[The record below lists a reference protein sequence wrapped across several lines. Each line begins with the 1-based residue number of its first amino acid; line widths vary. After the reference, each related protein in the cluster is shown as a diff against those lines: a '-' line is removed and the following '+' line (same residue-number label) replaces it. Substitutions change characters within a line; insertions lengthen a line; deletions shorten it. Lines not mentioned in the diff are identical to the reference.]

1 MDEQMDSTDKLLCA
15 LSYPI
20 WPIAI
25 FLLLMKKENRT
36 CRYHAFMSFVPILGG
51 IFFLLIRLAGL
62 VVLVYSIKLA
72 IDTNNGQY
80 PTIPY
85 ITQFVSKYVDQV

>member
-1 MDEQMDSTDKLLCA
+1 
-15 LSYPI
+15 
-20 WPIAI
+20 
-25 FLLLMKKENRT
+25 
-36 CRYHAFMSFVPILGG
+36 MSFVPILGG